1 METLRSQME
10 TKIEILVI
18 LYSGK
23 FFIPYPQERDVKA
36 QSKKDWDNVDGF
48 STLINTINNKNPN
61 ILRRAALRYILP
73 TLTDT
78 QLLELYTSL
87 LEDEN

>member
-1 METLRSQME
+1 METLRSQIE
-10 TKIEILVI
+10 TKIEILI
-18 LYSGK
+18 LLDAGK
-23 FFIPYPQERDVKA
+23 FLIPYPQERDIKA
-36 QSKKDWDNVDGF
+36 QSKNDWDKVKGF
-48 STLINTINNKNPN
+48 NTLCNTINNKNPS
-61 ILRRAALRYILP
+61 ILKRAALRYILP

>member
-1 METLRSQME
+1 METLRSQIE
-10 TKIEILVI
+10 TKIEIFII
-18 LYSGK
+18 LGEGK
-23 FFIPYPQERDVKA
+23 FYIPYPQERDIKA
-36 QSKKDWDNVDGF
+36 QCKKDWDKVKGF
-48 STLINTINNKNPN
+48 NTLCNTINNKNPS
-61 ILRRAALRYILP
+61 ILKRAALRYILP